1 LSIDSPKDQ
10 GKIPAYLKKNG
21 LDVRVLLAGDQGT
34 KGYNFYAAS
43 SLFVIDRKGRIA
55 GLPSEWMFKMEEEL
69 HRRLPDL
76 LAGKPTPGPLLWSIE
91 KEPKGFSELWREDP
105 EDTVTSLSVAP
116 GTSGRPPEI
125 SVLDDSHHW
134 RRYSAQGEFLS
145 NVTLEDDKV
154 WRVLG
159 ADLDGD
165 GVNEWIG
172 QKERGFEVMDQNG
185 ESYWSYSGFSD
196 SDWLDIGGFPDL
208 DRDGRKEILVR
219 LGDSV
224 TALRN
229 VPTPL
234 WNLDSFT
241 DVQGL
246 IVDPQGGI
254 WVQEGSKVRGIDARG
269 QATGA
274 SFAAPGSTVFL
285 GEIDRGMRLFGYR
298 YNSRVDV
305 THDLDGDGRKDILVV
320 SQEGIRVYSQEGA
333 VLMALQITEN
343 QSPPE
348 VALAD
353 LDGRKGDEMI
363 LYVPQYGLVALG
375 RKGEV
380 EKRARN

>member
-1 LSIDSPKDQ
+1 
-10 GKIPAYLKKNG
+10 
-21 LDVRVLLAGDQGT
+21 
-34 KGYNFYAAS
+34 
-43 SLFVIDRKGRIA
+43 
-55 GLPSEWMFKMEEEL
+55 
-69 HRRLPDL
+69 
-76 LAGKPTPGPLLWSIE
+76 
-91 KEPKGFSELWREDP
+91 
-105 EDTVTSLSVAP
+105 
-116 GTSGRPPEI
+116 
-125 SVLDDSHHW
+125 
-134 RRYSAQGEFLS
+134 
-145 NVTLEDDKV
+145 
-154 WRVLG
+154 
-159 ADLDGD
+159 
-165 GVNEWIG
+165 
-172 QKERGFEVMDQNG
+172 MDQNG

-196 SDWLDIGGFPDL
+196 SDWLDVGGFPDL

-254 WVQEGSKVRGIDARG
+254 WVQEGSKVRAIDARG
-269 QATGA
+269 QPTGA
-274 SFAAPGSTVFL
+274 SFEAPGSTLFL
-285 GEIDRGMRLFGYR
+285 GEIERGMRLFGYR

-305 THDLDGDGRKDILVV
+305 THDLDGDGHKDILVV
-320 SQEGIRVYSQEGA
+320 SQEGVRVYSQEGA

-375 RKGEV
+375 RKGGGR
-380 EKRARN
+380 K

>member
-21 LDVRVLLAGDQGT
+21 LGVRVLLAGDQGM

-43 SLFVIDRKGRIA
+43 SLFVIDRRGQIA
-55 GLPSEWMFKMEEEL
+55 GVPSEFYFKLEEEL

-76 LAGKPTPGPLLWSIE
+76 AAGKPTPGPLLWSIE
-91 KEPKGFSELWREDP
+91 KEPKGFTELWREDP

-116 GTSGRPPEI
+116 GAKGHLPEI
-125 SVLDDSHHW
+125 SVLDGSLHW
-134 RRYSAQGEFLS
+134 RRYSAQGKLLS
-145 NVTLEDDKV
+145 NVTLEDDKT

-165 GVNEWIG
+165 GVSEWIG
-172 QKERGFEVMDQNG
+172 QKERGFDVMDQNG

-196 SDWLDIGGFPDL
+196 SDYLDLGGFLDL
-208 DRDGRKEILVR
+208 DGDGRKEILVR

-229 VPTPL
+229 IPTPL
-234 WNLDSFT
+234 WNLDSLT
-241 DVQGL
+241 DVKGFTL
-246 IVDPQGGI
+246 DPQGGI
-254 WVQEGSKVRGIDARG
+254 WVQAGSTVREVDARG
-269 QATGA
+269 HPTGA
-274 SFAAPGSTVFL
+274 SFQAPGSTVL
-285 GEIDRGMRLFGYR
+285 RGEIDRGTRLFGYR
-298 YNSRVDV
+298 YSSSVDV

-320 SQEGIRVYSQEGA
+320 SREGIRVFSQEGA
-333 VLMALQITEN
+333 VLMAIQITEN
-343 QSPPE
+343 QSYPE
-348 VALAD
+348 VTLAD

-375 RKGEV
+375 RKGETG
-380 EKRARN
+380 KRAGN